1 MTLLPWRSCEP
12 RLLFLEVGGEGV
24 VAGHPAVALAQQA
37 DEERAAGAD
46 FVEAE
51 LEGFLAGALFLGDAP
66 AQVHLDQF
74 DLPLAAE
81 PAQFGPGVGHQLVAL
96 PHHVAEGRGDEDAD
110 DAGLGGLAGNR
121 NVGFSRHGG
130 FYPSHAPSGK

>member
-1 MTLLPWRSCEP
+1 MQDFQFGDALAVEVSEP
-12 RLLFLEVGGEGV
+12 RLFFLEVGGEGV
-24 VAGHPAVALAQQA
+24 GAGHPAVALAQQA

-51 LEGFLAGALFLGDAP
+51 LEGFLARALLLGDAP

-81 PAQFGPGVGHQLVAL
+81 PAQFGPGLGHQFIAL
-96 PHHVAEGRGDEDAD
+96 LHHVAEGGGDENADAAVD
-110 DAGLGGLAGNR
+110 FRGLFL
-121 NVGFSRHGG
+121 
-130 FYPSHAPSGK
+130 